1 MHLEETSTRVWKRL
15 QREEKLAAARH
26 FFEHPPEDLYGTA
39 LGAVIKVRHL
49 RPQVARALP
58 PEDLARALASV
69 LDPGEPLAA
78 ALLVALH
85 LGERREIL
93 KTFLDA
99 AGLPHED
106 GLLKEES
113 DDVSLAGGALA
124 KGVAALSGRF
134 PAHETRTYLNTLW
147 LQDPERWRGLA
158 DLPEIS

>member
-1 MHLEETSTRVWKRL
+1 VHFEETATRVWKRL

-26 FFEHPPEDLYGTA
+26 FFAHPPEDLYATA
-39 LGAVIKVRHL
+39 VGAVIKVRHL
-49 RPQVARALP
+49 RPQVARSLP

-78 ALLVALH
+78 ALLVSLH

-113 DDVSLAGGALA
+113 DEVALAGGALA
-124 KGVAALSGRF
+124 KGVAAVSGRF
-134 PAHETRTYLNTLW
+134 PAHEAKTYFNTLW
-147 LQDPERWRGLA
+147 LQDPERWGGLA
-158 DLPEIS
+158 ELPEIG